1 MPALGAETEVGSGWK
16 ILPLYWHTL
25 RRLPARQLRARLSFK
40 LCRPGRDTRPAPPT
54 RQVAARYVAPIEG
67 SPALLAPDVFRFL
80 NVERRSLGWE
90 PADVDQLWRYN
101 LHYFDDLTARDGTA
115 RLAWHAGLLERWVA
129 ENPPAAGTGWEPYP
143 LSRRLVNWIKW
154 DLRHGCL
161 PAACRESLAVQAR
174 WLSGRI
180 EHHLGGNH
188 LIANAKALVH
198 AGLYFSGL
206 EAAGWHDRGMRLLA
220 QQLPVQVLAD
230 GGHFERSTM
239 YHAAVLEDLL
249 DLLNLCGA
257 YERPAPVAWRSTIAL
272 MLSWLRDMTHPDG
285 EIAFFNDAA
294 FKIAPAAAQLEA
306 YAQRLRLERPAEA
319 QFPLRALLPSGYVR
333 AAVGP
338 AYLLCDCAPV
348 GPDEQPGHAH
358 ADTLSFELSL
368 AGHRLCVNSGTSL
381 YGTGPER
388 QRQRGTAAHNTV
400 ELDGS
405 NSSEV
410 WAGFRVARRAHGRLL
425 QALSSRQGLAIEGC
439 HDGYRRLP
447 GKNVHTRRW
456 QLEARSLRIEDQIT
470 GHLRRAAAN
479 FHLHPDI
486 DAQRVGPR
494 ELSLRGIPGWSV
506 RMCFENA
513 ASVEVIPST
522 WHPEFGLTVANR
534 RVAVCFAAETLKTD
548 ISWTQES

>member
-1 MPALGAETEVGSGWK
+1 MKS
-16 ILPLYWHTL
+16 LPLYWHTL

-40 LCRPGRDTRPAPPT
+40 VYRPRRDTRPAPPT
-54 RQVAARYVAPIEG
+54 RHVVAGYVAPVEG

-80 NVERRSLGWE
+80 GLECRSPGWE

-101 LHYFDDLTARDGTA
+101 LHYFDDLTARDATA
-115 RLAWHAGLLERWVA
+115 RLEWHQSLLERWVA
-129 ENPPAAGTGWEPYP
+129 ENPPGTGTGWEPYP

-154 DLRHGCL
+154 DLRHGRL

-188 LIANAKALVH
+188 LVVNAKALVH
-198 AGLYFSGL
+198 AGLYFSGV
-206 EAAGWHDRGMRLLA
+206 EAEGWYDRGMRLLA
-220 QQLPVQVLAD
+220 QQLPVQVLSD

-257 YERPAPVAWRSTIAL
+257 YERPAAAVWRPAITL
-272 MLSWLRDMTHPDG
+272 MLRWLREMTHPDG

-294 FKIAPAAAQLEA
+294 FKIAPVATQLEA
-306 YAQRLRLERPAEA
+306 YAQRLRLEPPAEPPT
-319 QFPLRALLPSGYVR
+319 PLRALVPSGYVR

-368 AGHRLCVNSGTSL
+368 AGHRLCVNSGTSR
-381 YGTGPER
+381 YGTGSER
-388 QRQRGTAAHNTV
+388 ERQRGTAAHNTV
-400 ELDGS
+400 ELEGS

-410 WAGFRVARRAHGRLL
+410 WAGFRVARRAQSRLL
-425 QALSSRQGLAIEGC
+425 QAVSTAQGVVIEGC

-447 GKNVHTRRW
+447 GRNVHTRRW
-456 QLEARSLRIEDQIT
+456 QLDARSLRIEDRIT
-470 GHLRRAAAN
+470 GPFGRAAAN

-486 DAQRVGPR
+486 DAQTVRPR
-494 ELSLRGIPGWSV
+494 EVSLRGIPGWSV
-506 RMCFENA
+506 RMLFENA
-513 ASVEVIPST
+513 ASVEVIAST
-522 WHPEFGLTVANR
+522 WHPEFGLSVANR
-534 RVAVCFAAETLKTD
+534 CVVVCFAADILKTN
-548 ISWTQES
+548 ISWTPSP